1 MTKKES
7 EKQISNFAVFL
18 CKVKIFPTY
27 PFFTVYKV
35 QDISKIFQEYD
46 NGEYNNIF

>member
-18 CKVKIFPTY
+18 CKVKIFPKY
-27 PFFTVYKV
+27 PFFTV
-35 QDISKIFQEYD
+35 
-46 NGEYNNIF
+46 